1 MIVPDANILIYAYDT
16 TSPHHVKAKSWWEAA
31 LSGSEPIGIP
41 WVVVL
46 AFTRI
51 LTHPSVCTEPMTV
64 KQVRK
69 RVGQWFNQPHVRLLA
84 PAAETIA
91 LFFELLEA
99 AELGGNLSTDAL
111 IAAHAKEN
119 GAVVYS
125 SDRDFDRF
133 PAVKWRNP
141 LA

>member
-1 MIVPDANILIYAYDT
+1 MIVPDINILIYAYDA
-16 TSPHHVKAKSWWEAA
+16 TSPHHAKAKSWWEEA

-51 LTHPSVCTEPMTV
+51 MTHPSVCAEPMTV

-69 RVGQWFNQPHVRLLA
+69 RVAQWSNQPHVRLLA
-84 PAAETIA
+84 PAAETIV

-99 AELGGNLSTDAL
+99 AELGGSLSTRAL
-111 IAAHAKEN
+111 IAAHAREN

-133 PAVKWRNP
+133 PAVKWKNP
-141 LA
+141 LG

>member
-1 MIVPDANILIYAYDT
+1 MIVPDANVLIIAYDT
-16 TSPHHVKAKSWWEAA
+16 TSPRHAKAKSWWEGA

-51 LTHPSVCTEPMTV
+51 LTHPSVCEEPMTV

-69 RVGQWFNQPHVRLLA
+69 RIGQWFNQPHVRLLA

-99 AELGGNLSTDAL
+99 AEIGGSLSTAGL
-111 IAAHAKEN
+111 IAAHAREH

-125 SDRDFDRF
+125 SDREFDRF
-133 PAVKWRNP
+133 PGVKWKNP
-141 LA
+141 IG

>member
-1 MIVPDANILIYAYDT
+1 MIVPDSNVLISAYDT
-16 TSPHHVKAKSWWEAA
+16 TSPRHAKAKSWWEAA

-51 LTHPSVCTEPMTV
+51 LTHPSVCEQPMTV

-69 RVGQWFNQPHVRLLA
+69 RIGQWFNQPHVRLLA

-99 AELGGNLSTDAL
+99 AELGGSLSTAGL
-111 IAAHAKEN
+111 IAAHAREH

-125 SDRDFDRF
+125 SDREFDRF
-133 PAVKWRNP
+133 PGVKWKNP
-141 LA
+141 TG